1 MVFIR
6 GEQTQDR
13 RQHSVHTGR

>member
-13 RQHSVHTGR
+13 KQHSVHTER